1 MPLRSSVVLIAALFV
16 GLAGCDA
23 DDPGGNDGKDP
34 VTLDWAKGDRRIDV
48 TVTTHKQIHSE
59 ADCEGLLSVD
69 DAKRIAGA
77 TLVQSPQPCE
87 YELQPTDNASMPES
101 IYVQVGTVFVGDDA
115 KEFELQ
121 GNTGFLNS
129 TEEGCNGAVIANAE
143 DAVRGGGRR
152 GNWVGVAVSRIEGSK
167 ADMCPIAHKAVAHA
181 FEQLRP
187 S

>member
-1 MPLRSSVVLIAALFV
+1 MPIRSSVVLIAALLV

-23 DDPGGNDGKDP
+23 DDPGSSDGKDP

-48 TVTTHKQIHSE
+48 TVATHKQIQSE
-59 ADCEGLLSVD
+59 ADCEGLLSVE
-69 DAKRIAGA
+69 DAKRITGA
-77 TLVQSPQPCE
+77 TLVQSPRPCQYEFQPR
-87 YELQPTDNASMPES
+87 DNASVPES
-101 IYVQVGTVFVGDDA
+101 IYVQVGTVFVGEDA

-129 TEEGCNGAVIANAE
+129 TEEGCNGAVVANAE

-167 ADMCPIAHKAVAHA
+167 ADMCPIAREAVARA
-181 FEQLRP
+181 FEQLR
-187 S
+187 SS